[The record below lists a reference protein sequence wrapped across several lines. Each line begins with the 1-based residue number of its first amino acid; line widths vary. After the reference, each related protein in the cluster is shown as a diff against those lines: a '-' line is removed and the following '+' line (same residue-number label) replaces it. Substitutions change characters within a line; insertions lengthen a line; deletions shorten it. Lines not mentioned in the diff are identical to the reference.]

1 MSAVAC
7 AASFAAT
14 AAAQPDLGT
23 VAIAPRD
30 QALTFAR
37 TDSPDG
43 PRALAVTRYA
53 DGEVEGVDLTALLGR
68 PVSDPIAALEQAGW
82 DGLRARIDGAPASAT
97 ARAPA
102 ATLLAPVDLGVHHV
116 AVGTNYPEHAGEASV
131 EEGPFLF
138 AKLVAPTGPR
148 APVAAGEAL
157 LDYEVEL
164 AFVPLQPLRAGDRP
178 ATMGLILCND
188 YTDRALLLRHVDVRT
203 PTSGKGFTTGKSL
216 PGYLPVGDLFVVP
229 RDLRAFATGL
239 ELRLWVNGAPR
250 QQARVAEQIWDLD
263 RTLAETWARR
273 DVTWEHRGG
282 RVSLLAPDG
291 TIPARA
297 LIMSGTPGGTVFQGV
312 GWGTRLRGAWSW
324 LRGGGSMPVA
334 AQVIETYIEEARAAR
349 RYLQPGDR
357 VTIRV
362 DRLGVIDNAIVP

>member
-1 MSAVAC
+1 MSAVAW
-7 AASFAAT
+7 AAS
-14 AAAQPDLGT
+14 
-23 VAIAPRD
+23 VAIAPREE
-30 QALTFAR
+30 ALTFAR
-37 TDSPDG
+37 VDSGGG
-43 PRALAVTRYA
+43 PRVVAVTAYA
-53 DGEVEGVDLTALLGR
+53 GGEVEGVDLTVLLGR
-68 PVSDPIAALEQAGW
+68 PVDDPIAVLGEEGW
-82 DGLRARIDGAPASAT
+82 DGLRARLDGAPAG
-97 ARAPA
+97 A
-102 ATLLAPVDLGVHHV
+102 AVRVQAAELLAPVDLGGHHV

-164 AFVPLQPLRAGDRP
+164 AFVPLQPLRPGDQPQR
-178 ATMGLILCND
+178 MGLILCND
-188 YTDRALLLRHVDVRT
+188 YTDRALLLRHVDVWD

-229 RDLRAFATGL
+229 RDLRAFAAGL
-239 ELRLWVNGAPR
+239 ELRLWVNGEPR
-250 QQARVAEQIWDLD
+250 QEARVAEQIWDLD
-263 RTLAETWARR
+263 RILAETWARR

-282 RVSLLAPDG
+282 RVSLLAADG

-312 GWGTRLRGAWSW
+312 DWGTRLRGVWRW
-324 LRGGGSMPVA
+324 LRGGGSAPLA
-334 AQVIETYIEEARAAR
+334 ARVVEAYIDEARAAG

-362 DRLGVIDNAIVP
+362 DRLGVIENAIVPF